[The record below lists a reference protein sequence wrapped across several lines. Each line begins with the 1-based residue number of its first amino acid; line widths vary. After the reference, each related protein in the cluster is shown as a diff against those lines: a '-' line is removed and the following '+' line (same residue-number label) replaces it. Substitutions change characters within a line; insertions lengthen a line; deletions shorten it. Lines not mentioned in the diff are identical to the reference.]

1 MSELYNGLKKLIED
15 RHEARVKECVDT
27 DEGEELLRA
36 QGAARELEQ
45 LLAEMEQ
52 MENPQEPDKDNS

>member
-15 RHEARVKECVDT
+15 RHKTRVKECVDT
-27 DEGEELLRA
+27 DEGEDLLRA

-45 LLAEMEQ
+45 LLSEAEQ
-52 MENPQEPDKDNS
+52 MENPQEPEKDGA

>member
-15 RHEARVKECVDT
+15 RYKTRVKECVDT
-27 DEGEELLRA
+27 DEGEDLLRA

-45 LLAEMEQ
+45 LLSEAEQ
-52 MENPQEPDKDNS
+52 MENPQEPEKDGA

>member
-1 MSELYNGLKKLIED
+1 MSELYNGLKKLIGD

>member
-1 MSELYNGLKKLIED
+1 MNELYDGLKKLIED
-15 RHEARVKECVDT
+15 RHKTRVKECVDT

-45 LLAEMEQ
+45 LLSEIEQ
-52 MENPQEPDKDNS
+52 MEHPQEPEKDIA